1 MIMKHFATDKSDENL
16 KRVYDGAPVL
26 DCLKDR
32 PGKRSRC
39 LSWGLRSTYRSTDNK
54 ASSKL
59 ICFLKNRNLC
69 GFTLVEILL
78 TVTLFSMCSL
88 AIYKVFSSGIKL
100 WARAQHFAI
109 EEDLSIFLDKFS
121 EDLRNSFYYTGI
133 HFNGTESRLSIPTFV
148 LTPADERSLQVS
160 EELITQIGAVK
171 YYLDFET
178 HTIHRAQANYAQALD
193 GHYPDDRILVS
204 SVNSLRFV
212 YYMPGAKGV
221 APYSKTNEVIP
232 TAIYVEIKYSDERSE
247 HVLGRI
253 ISVPAGV

>member
-1 MIMKHFATDKSDENL
+1 M
-16 KRVYDGAPVL
+16 
-26 DCLKDR
+26 
-32 PGKRSRC
+32 
-39 LSWGLRSTYRSTDNK
+39 NK
-54 ASSKL
+54 K
-59 ICFLKNRNLC
+59 RNLC

-100 WARAQHFAI
+100 WARAQHFAL
-109 EEDLSIFLDKFS
+109 EEDMSIFLDKFS

-148 LTPADERSLQVS
+148 VTPADERSLQA
-160 EELITQIGAVK
+160 EDGPITQIGAVK

-178 HTIHRAQANYAQALD
+178 HSIHRAQANYAQALG
-193 GHYPDDRILVS
+193 GHFSDDKVLVR

-212 YYMPGAKGV
+212 YYMPGARGV
-221 APYSKTNEVIP
+221 EPYSKANEVIP

-253 ISVPAGV
+253 ISVPAGI